1 MKPTLSKWIILGAII
16 AIPSFGLWMLKDA
29 IFSGGESS
37 LPSVAVISEK
47 PIPDF
52 SFINQGNDTISKKDY
67 SGSIYVANFFF
78 TTCPTICPIMTNKMK
93 YVQDK
98 LSVYP
103 NIKFLSHSVNP
114 GYDTPEVLSEYASRM
129 QVDLSN
135 WNFVTGEKQQIYSI
149 ASSYFVNV
157 TEDELAPGGFLHSE
171 YFVLVDKEGN
181 VRSGIDINGNPYGA
195 YDGTNDAE
203 MKTLVKDIR
212 VLMAEYKQKEN
223 RNAKK

>member
-1 MKPTLSKWIILGAII
+1 MNSSFSIKKWIGLIAILALPGAIYFFVTMAENNFMPLATI
-16 AIPSFGLWMLKDA
+16 GPDQHH
-29 IFSGGESS
+29 
-37 LPSVAVISEK
+37 
-47 PIPDF
+47 IPDF

-203 MKTLVKDIR
+203 MKILVKDIR